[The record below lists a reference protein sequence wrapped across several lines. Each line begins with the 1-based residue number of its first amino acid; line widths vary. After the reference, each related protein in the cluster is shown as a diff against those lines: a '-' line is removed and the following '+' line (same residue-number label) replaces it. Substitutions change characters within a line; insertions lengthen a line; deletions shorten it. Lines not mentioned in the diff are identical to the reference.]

1 MFGEKFP
8 IRCSLQPEKLK
19 RYPLAMS
26 LPTSQPAA
34 KSDLEKLAARG
45 QNADNDTP
53 MMNMYVGLP
62 RLQGQNCLF
71 VKSFKSD
78 CFV

>member
-1 MFGEKFP
+1 
-8 IRCSLQPEKLK
+8 
-19 RYPLAMS
+19 MS

-62 RLQGQNCLF
+62 R
-71 VKSFKSD
+71 
-78 CFV
+78 